1 MKFPLLKWQC
11 RLITVLLVISGGMVR
26 AETAL
31 IAVASN
37 FAEPL
42 REIAERFAANSDHEL
57 RISAGSSGHL
67 YAQIVNGAPY
77 DLFLSADSLRPLLLE
92 EAALIEPGTR
102 FTYAIGQLVFWARAD
117 TMRAESCGAEL
128 LDPGKRRLAIANPA
142 LAPYGAAAKQ
152 VLEERGL
159 WESVQ
164 GNLVVGQNVSQVLHF
179 AYTGN
184 VDMALLAQS
193 QFLAFDGLATG
204 CAMSIRDSE
213 HDSILQQ
220 AVLLARGTDN
230 AAAQAFI
237 AYLRG
242 PEASEVIKRFG
253 YRVSRPPCEEDS

>member
-11 RLITVLLVISGGMVR
+11 RLIAVLLAITGGAVR

-31 IAVASN
+31 VAVASN

-42 REIAERFAANSDHEL
+42 REIAEKFAASSDHEL
-57 RISAGSSGHL
+57 LISVGSSGHL

-77 DLFLSADSLRPLLLE
+77 DLFLSADSLRPELLE

-102 FTYAIGQLVFWARAD
+102 FTYAIGRLVFWARAD
-117 TMRAESCGAEL
+117 TLRAGSCAAEL

-159 WESVQ
+159 WESLQ
-164 GNLVVGQNVSQVLHF
+164 DKLVVGQNVSQVLHF
-179 AYTGN
+179 VYTGN
-184 VDMALLAQS
+184 VDMALLARS
-193 QFLAFDGLATG
+193 QLLAFDGLAAG
-204 CAMSIRDSE
+204 CATSVRDSE
-213 HDSILQQ
+213 HDPILQQ

-237 AYLRG
+237 AFLQG
-242 PEASEVIKRFG
+242 PEAGEVIKRFG
-253 YRVSRPPCEEDS
+253 YCVSGPPCKENS